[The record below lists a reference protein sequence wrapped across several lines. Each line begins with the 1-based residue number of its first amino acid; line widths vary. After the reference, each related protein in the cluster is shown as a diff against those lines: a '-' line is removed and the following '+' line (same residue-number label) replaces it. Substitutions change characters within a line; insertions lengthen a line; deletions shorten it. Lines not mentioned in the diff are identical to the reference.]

1 MISFKPSDEEA
12 AFIMVAKDFA
22 TEYFRPMARDA
33 ERNDAVPEQIIRK
46 LRELGLNALELPEC
60 FGGLELP
67 LLSQVQILE
76 SLSYGDLGIL
86 QGIGGAGEC
95 ASIIRLEHANPVFEL
110 YKQKCQIGEEPTV
123 ALYCHE
129 QHRLQIRKTAEG
141 FLINGETAPI
151 KMAREAE
158 YLLIA
163 GKDTDGEDHLL
174 WLDYEEETSWEIKD
188 GDYRLGLLCSG
199 FAQLAFNGVRV
210 PKSSVIA
217 SGKSAVD
224 ILELALSRIRIREA
238 AKETGVMSAALDYTA
253 EYTAQRK
260 AFGQEIAKFQG
271 VSFNLAQMAIH
282 TQTARHL
289 TLYGASKLD
298 QQDKDAVL
306 YSIEALQKAHQSIRF
321 VTDSAVQLLG
331 GHGYVAD
338 HPVEKWMRDAQAQI
352 SWFEKE
358 GDLQIKAGNWI
369 LNHNERGASDDQLRA
384 VLTPKPS

>member
-129 QHRLQIRKTAEG
+129 QHHLQIRKTAEG

-238 AKETGVMSAALDYTA
+238 AKEAGVMSAALDYTS

-352 SWFEKE
+352 GWFEKE
-358 GDLQIKAGNWI
+358 SDLQIKAGNWI

>member
-129 QHRLQIRKTAEG
+129 QHSLQIRKTAEG